1 VSEKKDFFCSFIK
14 LILDSTSDATNV
26 GNDTTL
32 GWSITAIQGHFV
44 KGYLEGIVFCEL
56 QDGRTLVATVEKG
69 VFHGPLILQAI
80 NQILPVN

>member
-1 VSEKKDFFCSFIK
+1 
-14 LILDSTSDATNV
+14 
-26 GNDTTL
+26 
-32 GWSITAIQGHFV
+32 V

-80 NQILPVN
+80 NQILPVS